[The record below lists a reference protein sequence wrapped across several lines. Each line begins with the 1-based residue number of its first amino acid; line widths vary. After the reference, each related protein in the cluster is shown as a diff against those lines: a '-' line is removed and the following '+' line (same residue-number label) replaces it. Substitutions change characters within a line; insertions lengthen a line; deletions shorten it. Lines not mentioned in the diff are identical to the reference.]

1 MVCSRSIRTFSACLK
16 TPKLRRKCISG
27 RDATADG
34 DAANTVPGDGRETV
48 AVVITAGSLLD
59 RDDGVAAT
67 EVHRQL

>member
-1 MVCSRSIRTFSACLK
+1 MDCSRSIRTFSACLK

-48 AVVITAGSLLD
+48 AVVVAGSLLD